1 MILQSDQTQVAD
13 LDAPSR
19 SLDEN
24 VVPLRHSNE
33 KKRWINFELNSIFKK
48 TAIPSSRGGWWTA
61 SESGGNRGPSI
72 FDGTRI
78 WVWAPSNWFFGAN
91 TYFFKKKNQR
101 IKKKE
106 LMFIWWETLHFEWR
120 HELRDEDDVVVEQGR
135 YWGCCPEHFQG
146 FFSEPLPLAFVQFLL
161 KIVYKNVRLYI
172 EAEHSLLVAGQD
184 RRNNPIL
191 YTWRNRCIA
200 PFTYLKIYRFEKVW
214 GELDCRNT

>member
-1 MILQSDQTQVAD
+1 MILQIDQTQVAD

-135 YWGCCPEHFQG
+135 YWGCCPLSISNASF
-146 FFSEPLPLAFVQFLL
+146 
-161 KIVYKNVRLYI
+161 
-172 EAEHSLLVAGQD
+172 
-184 RRNNPIL
+184 
-191 YTWRNRCIA
+191 RNRCLSLLFSFFWKSYIKM
-200 PFTYLKIYRFEKVW
+200 FDYL
-214 GELDCRNT
+214 